1 SHEVATGCSHW
12 REPMEI
18 ERHEI
23 EKSRRDGRS
32 CDPVAPLGLGVL
44 GGISDPRADARGYNL
59 SSRWD

>member
-1 SHEVATGCSHW
+1 
-12 REPMEI
+12 MEI